1 MEHIEFLKEVAQELG
16 QQNILN
22 SLNAIQE
29 RASQQNANL
38 LIPLV
43 GEFSSGKTTL
53 LNALTDSKKLE
64 TATKPTTATI
74 YEIHFGC
81 NKCEANVVLSDGQVA
96 HFDDLGELKNDQLSD
111 AQIVTVFDTSTK
123 VPSSTILVDT
133 PGLSSPVVKHRQVLV
148 DFLPSAD
155 AILLVVDINQQVTRS
170 LTDFIDMIKLSKRP
184 VYIVLTKSDTKSVS
198 EIEAAKQYIA
208 DNCKLP
214 VQQVVVVSAANDNI
228 SELYA
233 LLETIQKSKNE
244 ILAKVDGQRIK
255 DLAQILVNRVD
266 EMLTASSSD
275 ENLDMEIR
283 RQQLDL
289 DKIKRNINKLID
301 SMASDIC
308 EDGTN
313 ISRRFEDSMY
323 EKLGALV
330 AGGSANVD
338 NDALSVINNTASLLL
353 SEYKNNIMGILKS
366 KVQSA
371 QGSESE
377 IPVDSLMS
385 IDLSEIQI
393 SGLNYNLDLNSMGH
407 EYDGMIKTGVIAV
420 AAVATVAAAVATA
433 GAAAAGAAGTAGT
446 AGTAGAAG
454 TAGTAGTAG
463 AAAAGTVGTAGA
475 AGTVATTVAASKA
488 VDIVDTATDVGSI
501 IYTRK
506 MMKRIAKTEEFAGK
520 AVDKYNKIEKADKK
534 GILSSMVGF
543 ATERLLSKP
552 QRVRAVRNYVDGT
565 LAPEF
570 KSQMENLSQSVVN
583 MVRGSLQNDASEMIA
598 QKTAMLNELKEQ
610 SSEHKAEFARRKET
624 LKQYK
629 EKLSTI

>member
-1 MEHIEFLKEVAQELG
+1 MEHIDFLKEVAQELG

-433 GAAAAGAAGTAGT
+433 GAA
-446 AGTAGAAG
+446 
-454 TAGTAGTAG
+454 GTAG

-543 ATERLLSKP
+543 STERLLSKP

-598 QKTAMLNELKEQ
+598 QKTALLNELKEQ

>member
-1 MEHIEFLKEVAQELG
+1 MEELFYNIKMEHIEFLKEVAQELG

-148 DFLPSAD
+148 DFLPAAD

-214 VQQVVVVSAANDNI
+214 VQQVVVVSAAKDNI

-289 DKIKRNINKLID
+289 DKIKRNINRLID
-301 SMASDIC
+301 SMASDIS
-308 EDGTN
+308 EDGSK

-330 AGGSANVD
+330 AGGSANMD

-366 KVQSA
+366 KVQSV

-377 IPVDSLMS
+377 IPVESLMS

-407 EYDGMIKTGVIAV
+407 EYDGIIKTGVIAVAAV

-433 GAAAAGAAGTAGT
+433 GAAGAAAGAAGTAG
-446 AGTAGAAG
+446 AAAG
-454 TAGTAGTAG
+454 TA
-463 AAAAGTVGTAGA
+463 GTAGA

-488 VDIVDTATDVGSI
+488 VDLIDTATDVGSI
-501 IYTRK
+501 IFTRK

-520 AVDKYNKIEKADKK
+520 AVDKYNKIEKADEK

-583 MVRGSLQNDASEMIA
+583 MVRGGLQNDASEMIA

-610 SSEHKAEFARRKET
+610 CSEHKAEFARRKET

>member
-1 MEHIEFLKEVAQELG
+1 MEDLFYNIKMEHIEFLKEVAQELG

-96 HFDDLGELKNDQLSD
+96 HFDDLGKLKNDQLSD

-184 VYIVLTKSDTKSVS
+184 VYIVLTKSDTKSLS

-214 VQQVVVVSAANDNI
+214 VQQVVVVSAAKENM

-233 LLETIQKSKNE
+233 LFETIQKSKNE

-255 DLAQILVNRVD
+255 DLAQILAKRID

-323 EKLGALV
+323 EKLGSLV
-330 AGGSANVD
+330 AGGSANMD

-366 KVQSA
+366 KVQSV

-377 IPVDSLMS
+377 IPVESLMS

-407 EYDGMIKTGVIAV
+407 EYDGIIKTGVIAV

-433 GAAAAGAAGTAGT
+433 GAAGAAAGAAGTAG
-446 AGTAGAAG
+446 AAAG
-454 TAGTAGTAG
+454 TA
-463 AAAAGTVGTAGA
+463 GTAGA

-488 VDIVDTATDVGSI
+488 VDIIDTATDVGSI

-520 AVDKYNKIEKADKK
+520 AVDKYNKIEKADEK

-543 ATERLLSKP
+543 ATEKLLSKP

-610 SSEHKAEFARRKET
+610 CSEHKAEYARRKET

>member
-214 VQQVVVVSAANDNI
+214 VQQVVVVSAAKDNM

-289 DKIKRNINKLID
+289 DKIKRNINRLID
-301 SMASDIC
+301 SMASDIS
-308 EDGTN
+308 EDGSK

-330 AGGSANVD
+330 AGGSANMD

-371 QGSESE
+371 QGSDSE
-377 IPVDSLMS
+377 IPVESLMS
-385 IDLSEIQI
+385 VDLSGIQI

-407 EYDGMIKTGVIAV
+407 EYDGIIKTGVIAV

-433 GAAAAGAAGTAGT
+433 GAAGAAAGAAGTAGT
-446 AGTAGAAG
+446 AGAAAG
-454 TAGTAGTAG
+454 TA
-463 AAAAGTVGTAGA
+463 GTAGA

-610 SSEHKAEFARRKET
+610 CSEHKAEFARRKET

>member
-81 NKCEANVVLSDGQVA
+81 NKCEANVVLSDGQVT

-155 AILLVVDINQQVTRS
+155 AILLIVDINQQVTRS

-214 VQQVVVVSAANDNI
+214 VQQVVVVSAAKDNM

-283 RQQLDL
+283 HQQLDL
-289 DKIKRNINKLID
+289 DKIKRNINRLID

-308 EDGTN
+308 EDGTK

-330 AGGSANVD
+330 AGGSADMD

-353 SEYKNNIMGILKS
+353 LEYKNNIMGILKS

-371 QGSESE
+371 QGSDSE
-377 IPVDSLMS
+377 IPVESLMS
-385 IDLSEIQI
+385 VDLSGIQI

-407 EYDGMIKTGVIAV
+407 EYDGIIKTGVI
-420 AAVATVAAAVATA
+420 AVATVAAAVATA
-433 GAAAAGAAGTAGT
+433 GAAGAAAGAAGTAGT
-446 AGTAGAAG
+446 AGA
-454 TAGTAGTAG
+454 AG
-463 AAAAGTVGTAGA
+463 AAAAGTAGTAGA

-610 SSEHKAEFARRKET
+610 CSEHKAEFARRKET

>member
-53 LNALTDSKKLE
+53 LNTLTDCKKLE

-96 HFDDLGELKNDQLSD
+96 HFDDLGKLKNDQLSD

-198 EIEAAKQYIA
+198 EIEAVKQYIA

-214 VQQVVVVSAANDNI
+214 VQQVVVVSAAKDNI

-255 DLAQILVNRVD
+255 DLARILVNRVD

-289 DKIKRNINKLID
+289 DKIKRNINRLID
-301 SMASDIC
+301 SMASDIS
-308 EDGTN
+308 EDGSK

-330 AGGSANVD
+330 AGGSANMD

-371 QGSESE
+371 QGSDSE
-377 IPVDSLMS
+377 IPVESLMS
-385 IDLSEIQI
+385 IDLSGIQI

-433 GAAAAGAAGTAGT
+433 GAAGAAAGAAGT

-454 TAGTAGTAG
+454 TA
-463 AAAAGTVGTAGA
+463 AAAGTAGTAGA

-520 AVDKYNKIEKADKK
+520 AVDKYNKIEKADEK

-583 MVRGSLQNDASEMIA
+583 MVRGGLQNDASEMIA

-610 SSEHKAEFARRKET
+610 CSEHKAEFARRKET

>member
-29 RASQQNANL
+29 RASQQNASL

-214 VQQVVVVSAANDNI
+214 VQQVVVVSAAKDNI

-289 DKIKRNINKLID
+289 DKIKRNINRLID
-301 SMASDIC
+301 SMASDIS
-308 EDGTN
+308 EDGSK

-330 AGGSANVD
+330 AGGSANMD

-371 QGSESE
+371 QGSDSE
-377 IPVDSLMS
+377 IPVESLMS
-385 IDLSEIQI
+385 IDLSGIQI

-433 GAAAAGAAGTAGT
+433 GAAGAAAGAAGT

-454 TAGTAGTAG
+454 TA
-463 AAAAGTVGTAGA
+463 AAAGTAGTAGA

-488 VDIVDTATDVGSI
+488 VDIIDTATDVGSI

-506 MMKRIAKTEEFAGK
+506 MMKRIAKAEEFAGK
-520 AVDKYNKIEKADKK
+520 AVDKYNKIEKADEK

-583 MVRGSLQNDASEMIA
+583 MVRGGLQNDASEMIA

-610 SSEHKAEFARRKET
+610 CSEHKAEFARRKET

>member
-22 SLNAIQE
+22 GLNAIQK
-29 RASQQNANL
+29 RVSQQNANL

-184 VYIVLTKSDTKSVS
+184 VYIVLTKSDTKSAS

-214 VQQVVVVSAANDNI
+214 VQEVVVVSAAKDNM

-283 RQQLDL
+283 RLQLDL
-289 DKIKRNINKLID
+289 DKIKRNINRLID
-301 SMASDIC
+301 SMASDIS
-308 EDGTN
+308 EDGSK

-330 AGGSANVD
+330 AGGSANMD

-366 KVQSA
+366 KVQST
-371 QGSESE
+371 QGSDSE
-377 IPVDSLMS
+377 IPVESLMS

-433 GAAAAGAAGTAGT
+433 GAAAAGAAGT
-446 AGTAGAAG
+446 
-454 TAGTAGTAG
+454 
-463 AAAAGTVGTAGA
+463 AGTVGTAGA

>member
-1 MEHIEFLKEVAQELG
+1 M
-16 QQNILN
+16 
-22 SLNAIQE
+22 
-29 RASQQNANL
+29 
-38 LIPLV
+38 
-43 GEFSSGKTTL
+43 
-53 LNALTDSKKLE
+53 
-64 TATKPTTATI
+64 
-74 YEIHFGC
+74 
-81 NKCEANVVLSDGQVA
+81 
-96 HFDDLGELKNDQLSD
+96 
-111 AQIVTVFDTSTK
+111 TVFDTSTK

-133 PGLSSPVVKHRQVLV
+133 PGLSSPVIKHRQVLV

-214 VQQVVVVSAANDNI
+214 VQQVVVVSAAKDNM

-244 ILAKVDGQRIK
+244 ILAKVDCQRIK

-289 DKIKRNINKLID
+289 DKIKRNINRLID

-308 EDGTN
+308 EDGTK

-330 AGGSANVD
+330 AGGSADMD

-371 QGSESE
+371 QGSDSE
-377 IPVDSLMS
+377 IPVESLMS
-385 IDLSEIQI
+385 VDLSGIQI

-407 EYDGMIKTGVIAV
+407 EYDGIIKTGVIAV

-433 GAAAAGAAGTAGT
+433 GAAGAAAGA
-446 AGTAGAAG
+446 
-454 TAGTAGTAG
+454 AGTAG
-463 AAAAGTVGTAGA
+463 AAAAGTAGTAGA

-520 AVDKYNKIEKADKK
+520 AVDKYNKIEKADEK

-610 SSEHKAEFARRKET
+610 CSEHKAEFARRKET

>member
-214 VQQVVVVSAANDNI
+214 VQQVVVVSAAKDNM

-289 DKIKRNINKLID
+289 DKIKRNINRLID
-301 SMASDIC
+301 SMASDIS
-308 EDGTN
+308 EDGSK

-330 AGGSANVD
+330 AGGSANMD

-371 QGSESE
+371 QGSDSE
-377 IPVDSLMS
+377 IPVESLMS
-385 IDLSEIQI
+385 IDLSGIQI
-393 SGLNYNLDLNSMGH
+393 SGLSYDLDLNSMGH

-433 GAAAAGAAGTAGT
+433 GAAGA
-446 AGTAGAAG
+446 
-454 TAGTAGTAG
+454 
-463 AAAAGTVGTAGA
+463 AGA

-520 AVDKYNKIEKADKK
+520 AVDKYNKIEKADEK

-583 MVRGSLQNDASEMIA
+583 MVRGGLQNDASEMIA

-610 SSEHKAEFARRKET
+610 CSEHKAEFARRKET

>member
-133 PGLSSPVVKHRQVLV
+133 PGLSSPVIKHRQVLV

-214 VQQVVVVSAANDNI
+214 VQQVVVVSAAKDNM

-244 ILAKVDGQRIK
+244 ILAKVDCQRIK

-266 EMLTASSSD
+266 EMFTASSSD

-289 DKIKRNINKLID
+289 DKIKRNINRLID

-308 EDGTN
+308 EDGTK

-330 AGGSANVD
+330 AGGSADMD

-371 QGSESE
+371 QGSDGE
-377 IPVDSLMS
+377 IPVESLMS
-385 IDLSEIQI
+385 VDLSGIQI

-407 EYDGMIKTGVIAV
+407 EYDGIIKTGVIAV

-433 GAAAAGAAGTAGT
+433 GAAGAA
-446 AGTAGAAG
+446 AGAAG

-463 AAAAGTVGTAGA
+463 AAAAGTAGTAGA

-610 SSEHKAEFARRKET
+610 CSEHKAEFARRKET

>member
-133 PGLSSPVVKHRQVLV
+133 PGLSSPVIKHRQVLV

-214 VQQVVVVSAANDNI
+214 VQQVVVVSAAKDNM

-244 ILAKVDGQRIK
+244 ILAKVDCQRIK

-289 DKIKRNINKLID
+289 DKIKRNINRLID

-308 EDGTN
+308 EDGTK

-330 AGGSANVD
+330 AGGSADMD

-371 QGSESE
+371 QGSDSE
-377 IPVDSLMS
+377 IPVESLMS
-385 IDLSEIQI
+385 VDLSGIQI

-407 EYDGMIKTGVIAV
+407 EYDGIIKTGVIAV

-433 GAAAAGAAGTAGT
+433 GAAGAAAGA
-446 AGTAGAAG
+446 
-454 TAGTAGTAG
+454 AGTAG
-463 AAAAGTVGTAGA
+463 AAAAGTAGTAGA

-610 SSEHKAEFARRKET
+610 CSEHKAEFARRKET

>member
-1 MEHIEFLKEVAQELG
+1 MEELFYNIKMEHIEFLKEVAQELG

-214 VQQVVVVSAANDNI
+214 VQQVVVVSAAKDNI

-289 DKIKRNINKLID
+289 DKIKRNINRLID
-301 SMASDIC
+301 SMASDIS
-308 EDGTN
+308 EDGSK

-330 AGGSANVD
+330 AGGSANMD

-366 KVQSA
+366 KVQSV

-377 IPVDSLMS
+377 IPVESLMS

-407 EYDGMIKTGVIAV
+407 EYDGIIKTGVIAV

-433 GAAAAGAAGTAGT
+433 GAAGAAAGAAGTAGT
-446 AGTAGAAG
+446 AGAAAG
-454 TAGTAGTAG
+454 TA
-463 AAAAGTVGTAGA
+463 GTAGA

-488 VDIVDTATDVGSI
+488 VDIIDTATDVGSI

-520 AVDKYNKIEKADKK
+520 AIAKYNKIEKADEK

-583 MVRGSLQNDASEMIA
+583 MVRGGLQNDASEMIA

-610 SSEHKAEFARRKET
+610 CSEHKAEFARRKET

>member
-214 VQQVVVVSAANDNI
+214 VQQVVVVSAAKDNM

-244 ILAKVDGQRIK
+244 ILAKVDCQRIK

-289 DKIKRNINKLID
+289 DKIKRNINRLID
-301 SMASDIC
+301 SMASDIS
-308 EDGTN
+308 EDGSK

-330 AGGSANVD
+330 AGGSANMD

-366 KVQSA
+366 KVQNA
-371 QGSESE
+371 QGSDSE
-377 IPVDSLMS
+377 IPVESLMS
-385 IDLSEIQI
+385 VDLSGIQI

-407 EYDGMIKTGVIAV
+407 EYDGIIKTGVIAV

-433 GAAAAGAAGTAGT
+433 GAAGAAAGAAGTAGT

-454 TAGTAGTAG
+454 
-463 AAAAGTVGTAGA
+463 AAAAGTAGTAGA

-583 MVRGSLQNDASEMIA
+583 MVRGGLQNDASEMIA

-610 SSEHKAEFARRKET
+610 CSEHKAEFARRKET

>member
-29 RASQQNANL
+29 RASQQNASL

-133 PGLSSPVVKHRQVLV
+133 PGLSSPVIKHRQVLV

-198 EIEAAKQYIA
+198 EIEVAKQYIA

-214 VQQVVVVSAANDNI
+214 VQQVVVVSAAKDNM

-289 DKIKRNINKLID
+289 DKIKRNINRLID
-301 SMASDIC
+301 SMASDIS
-308 EDGTN
+308 EDGSK

-330 AGGSANVD
+330 AGGSANMD

-371 QGSESE
+371 QGSDSE
-377 IPVDSLMS
+377 IPVESLMS

-433 GAAAAGAAGTAGT
+433 GAAGAAAGAAGTAGT
-446 AGTAGAAG
+446 AGAAAG
-454 TAGTAGTAG
+454 TA
-463 AAAAGTVGTAGA
+463 GTAGA

-520 AVDKYNKIEKADKK
+520 AVDKYNKIEKADEK

-543 ATERLLSKP
+543 ATEKLLSKP

-583 MVRGSLQNDASEMIA
+583 MVRGGLQNDASEMIA

-610 SSEHKAEFARRKET
+610 CSEHKAEFARRKET

>member
-111 AQIVTVFDTSTK
+111 AQIVTVFDTSMK

-214 VQQVVVVSAANDNI
+214 VQQVVVVSAAKENM

-233 LLETIQKSKNE
+233 LFETIQKSKNE

-255 DLAQILVNRVD
+255 DLAQILAKRID

-308 EDGTN
+308 EDGTK

-330 AGGSANVD
+330 AGGSANMD

-371 QGSESE
+371 QGSDSE
-377 IPVDSLMS
+377 IPVESLMS
-385 IDLSEIQI
+385 IDLSGVQI
-393 SGLNYNLDLNSMGH
+393 SGLSYDLDLNSMGH

-433 GAAAAGAAGTAGT
+433 GAAGAAAGTA
-446 AGTAGAAG
+446 
-454 TAGTAGTAG
+454 
-463 AAAAGTVGTAGA
+463 GTAGA

-488 VDIVDTATDVGSI
+488 VDIIDTATDVGSI

-520 AVDKYNKIEKADKK
+520 AIDKYNKIEKADEK

-610 SSEHKAEFARRKET
+610 CSEHKAEFARRKET

>member
-214 VQQVVVVSAANDNI
+214 VQQVVVVSAAKDNI

-255 DLAQILVNRVD
+255 DLARILVNRVD

-289 DKIKRNINKLID
+289 DKIKRNINRLID
-301 SMASDIC
+301 SMASDIS
-308 EDGTN
+308 EDGSK

-330 AGGSANVD
+330 AGGSANMD

-371 QGSESE
+371 QGSDSE
-377 IPVDSLMS
+377 IPVESLMS
-385 IDLSEIQI
+385 IDLSGIQI
-393 SGLNYNLDLNSMGH
+393 SGLSYDLDLNSMGH

-433 GAAAAGAAGTAGT
+433 GAAAGAAGTA
-446 AGTAGAAG
+446 AAAG
-454 TAGTAGTAG
+454 TA
-463 AAAAGTVGTAGA
+463 GTAGA

-520 AVDKYNKIEKADKK
+520 AVDKYNKIEKADEK

-583 MVRGSLQNDASEMIA
+583 MVRGGLQNDASEMIA

-610 SSEHKAEFARRKET
+610 CSEHKAEFARRKET

>member
-22 SLNAIQE
+22 GLNAIQK
-29 RASQQNANL
+29 RVSQQNANL

-214 VQQVVVVSAANDNI
+214 VQQVVVVSAAKDNM

-283 RQQLDL
+283 RLQLDL
-289 DKIKRNINKLID
+289 DKIKRNINRLID

-308 EDGTN
+308 EDGTK

-330 AGGSANVD
+330 AGGSADMD

-371 QGSESE
+371 QGSDSE
-377 IPVDSLMS
+377 IPVESLMS
-385 IDLSEIQI
+385 VDLSGIQI

-407 EYDGMIKTGVIAV
+407 EYDGIIKTGVIAV

-433 GAAAAGAAGTAGT
+433 GAAGAAAGAAGTAGT
-446 AGTAGAAG
+446 AGAAAG
-454 TAGTAGTAG
+454 TA
-463 AAAAGTVGTAGA
+463 GTAGA

>member
-214 VQQVVVVSAANDNI
+214 VQQVVVVSAAKDNM

-289 DKIKRNINKLID
+289 DKIKRNINRLID
-301 SMASDIC
+301 SMASDIS
-308 EDGTN
+308 EDGSK

-330 AGGSANVD
+330 AGGSANMD

-371 QGSESE
+371 QGSDSE
-377 IPVDSLMS
+377 IPVESLMS
-385 IDLSEIQI
+385 IDLSGVQI

-433 GAAAAGAAGTAGT
+433 GAAGAAAGAAGTAGT

-454 TAGTAGTAG
+454 TA
-463 AAAAGTVGTAGA
+463 AAAGTAGTAGA

-520 AVDKYNKIEKADKK
+520 AVDKYNKIEKADEK

-565 LAPEF
+565 LVPEF

-583 MVRGSLQNDASEMIA
+583 MVRGGLQNDASEMIA

-610 SSEHKAEFARRKET
+610 CSEHKAEFARRKET

>member
-1 MEHIEFLKEVAQELG
+1 
-16 QQNILN
+16 
-22 SLNAIQE
+22 
-29 RASQQNANL
+29 
-38 LIPLV
+38 
-43 GEFSSGKTTL
+43 
-53 LNALTDSKKLE
+53 
-64 TATKPTTATI
+64 
-74 YEIHFGC
+74 
-81 NKCEANVVLSDGQVA
+81 
-96 HFDDLGELKNDQLSD
+96 
-111 AQIVTVFDTSTK
+111 
-123 VPSSTILVDT
+123 
-133 PGLSSPVVKHRQVLV
+133 
-148 DFLPSAD
+148 
-155 AILLVVDINQQVTRS
+155 
-170 LTDFIDMIKLSKRP
+170 
-184 VYIVLTKSDTKSVS
+184 
-198 EIEAAKQYIA
+198 
-208 DNCKLP
+208 
-214 VQQVVVVSAANDNI
+214 
-228 SELYA
+228 
-233 LLETIQKSKNE
+233 
-244 ILAKVDGQRIK
+244 
-255 DLAQILVNRVD
+255 
-266 EMLTASSSD
+266 
-275 ENLDMEIR
+275 
-283 RQQLDL
+283 
-289 DKIKRNINKLID
+289 
-301 SMASDIC
+301 MASDIS
-308 EDGTN
+308 EDGSK

-330 AGGSANVD
+330 AGGSANMD

-371 QGSESE
+371 QGSDSE
-377 IPVDSLMS
+377 IPVESLMS
-385 IDLSEIQI
+385 IDLSGIQI
-393 SGLNYNLDLNSMGH
+393 SGLSYDLDLNSMGH

-433 GAAAAGAAGTAGT
+433 GAAGAAAGAAGTA
-446 AGTAGAAG
+446 AAAG
-454 TAGTAGTAG
+454 TA
-463 AAAAGTVGTAGA
+463 GTAGA

-520 AVDKYNKIEKADKK
+520 AVDKYNKIEKADEK

-583 MVRGSLQNDASEMIA
+583 MVRGGLQNDASEMIA

-610 SSEHKAEFARRKET
+610 CSEHKAEFARRKET

>member
-255 DLAQILVNRVD
+255 DFAQILVNRVD

-433 GAAAAGAAGTAGT
+433 GAA
-446 AGTAGAAG
+446 
-454 TAGTAGTAG
+454 GTAG

-543 ATERLLSKP
+543 STERLLSKP

>member
-433 GAAAAGAAGTAGT
+433 GAA
-446 AGTAGAAG
+446 
-454 TAGTAGTAG
+454 GTAG

-543 ATERLLSKP
+543 STERLLSKP
-552 QRVRAVRNYVDGT
+552 QRVRAVRNYVGGT

>member
-1 MEHIEFLKEVAQELG
+1 MEELFYNIKMEHIEFLKEVAQELG
-16 QQNILN
+16 LQNILN

-96 HFDDLGELKNDQLSD
+96 HIDDLGELKNDQLSD

-148 DFLPSAD
+148 DFLPAAD

-214 VQQVVVVSAANDNI
+214 VQQAVVVSAAKDNI

-289 DKIKRNINKLID
+289 DKIKRNINRLID
-301 SMASDIC
+301 SMASDIS
-308 EDGTN
+308 EDGSK
-313 ISRRFEDSMY
+313 ISRRFEDSIY

-330 AGGSANVD
+330 AGGSANMD

-353 SEYKNNIMGILKS
+353 SKYKNNIMGILKS

-371 QGSESE
+371 QGSDSE
-377 IPVDSLMS
+377 IPVESLMS
-385 IDLSEIQI
+385 VDLSGIQI

-407 EYDGMIKTGVIAV
+407 EYDGIIKTGVIAV

-433 GAAAAGAAGTAGT
+433 GAAGAAAGA
-446 AGTAGAAG
+446 
-454 TAGTAGTAG
+454 AGTAG
-463 AAAAGTVGTAGA
+463 AAAAGTAGTAGA

-610 SSEHKAEFARRKET
+610 CSEHKAEFARRKET

>member
-22 SLNAIQE
+22 GLNAIQK

-214 VQQVVVVSAANDNI
+214 VQQVVVVSAAKDNM

-244 ILAKVDGQRIK
+244 ILAKVDGQRIR
-255 DLAQILVNRVD
+255 DLVQILVNRVD

-289 DKIKRNINKLID
+289 DKIKRNINRLID
-301 SMASDIC
+301 SMASDIS
-308 EDGTN
+308 EDGSK

-330 AGGSANVD
+330 ASGSANMD

-371 QGSESE
+371 QGSDSE
-377 IPVDSLMS
+377 IPVESLMS

-433 GAAAAGAAGTAGT
+433 GAAGAAAGAAGTAGT
-446 AGTAGAAG
+446 AGAAAG
-454 TAGTAGTAG
+454 TA
-463 AAAAGTVGTAGA
+463 GTAGA

-488 VDIVDTATDVGSI
+488 VDIIDTATDVGSI

-506 MMKRIAKTEEFAGK
+506 MMKRIAKAEEFAGK
-520 AVDKYNKIEKADKK
+520 AVDKYNKIEKADEK

-583 MVRGSLQNDASEMIA
+583 MVRGGLQNDASEMIA

-610 SSEHKAEFARRKET
+610 CSEHKAEFARRKET

>member
-22 SLNAIQE
+22 GLNAIQK

-198 EIEAAKQYIA
+198 EIETAKQYIA
-208 DNCKLP
+208 NNCKLP
-214 VQQVVVVSAANDNI
+214 VQQVVVVSAAKDNM

-244 ILAKVDGQRIK
+244 ILAKVDGQRIR

-266 EMLTASSSD
+266 EMLMASSSD

-289 DKIKRNINKLID
+289 DKIKRNINRLID
-301 SMASDIC
+301 SMASDIS
-308 EDGTN
+308 EDGSK

-323 EKLGALV
+323 EKLGSLV
-330 AGGSANVD
+330 AGGSANMD

-371 QGSESE
+371 QGSDSE
-377 IPVDSLMS
+377 IPVESLMS

-433 GAAAAGAAGTAGT
+433 GAAGAAAGAAGTAGT
-446 AGTAGAAG
+446 AGAAAG
-454 TAGTAGTAG
+454 TA
-463 AAAAGTVGTAGA
+463 GTAGA

-488 VDIVDTATDVGSI
+488 VDIIDTATDVGSI

-506 MMKRIAKTEEFAGK
+506 MMKRIAKAEEFAGK
-520 AVDKYNKIEKADKK
+520 AVDKYNKIEKADEK

-583 MVRGSLQNDASEMIA
+583 MVRGGLQNDASEMIA

-610 SSEHKAEFARRKET
+610 CSEHKAEFARRKET

>member
-184 VYIVLTKSDTKSVS
+184 VYIVLTKSDTKSLS

-214 VQQVVVVSAANDNI
+214 VQQVVVVSAAKENM

-233 LLETIQKSKNE
+233 LFETIQKSKNE
-244 ILAKVDGQRIK
+244 ILAKVDAQRIK
-255 DLAQILVNRVD
+255 DLAQILAKRID
-266 EMLTASSSD
+266 ELLTASSSD

-323 EKLGALV
+323 EKLGSLV
-330 AGGSANVD
+330 AGGSANMD

-377 IPVDSLMS
+377 IPVESLMS

-407 EYDGMIKTGVIAV
+407 EYDGIIKTGVIAV

-433 GAAAAGAAGTAGT
+433 GAAGAAAGAAGTAS
-446 AGTAGAAG
+446 
-454 TAGTAGTAG
+454 
-463 AAAAGTVGTAGA
+463 A

-583 MVRGSLQNDASEMIA
+583 MVRGGLQNDASEMIA

-610 SSEHKAEFARRKET
+610 CSEHKAEFARRKET

>member
-111 AQIVTVFDTSTK
+111 AQIVTVFDTSMK

-214 VQQVVVVSAANDNI
+214 VQQVVVVSAAKENM
-228 SELYA
+228 SELYV
-233 LLETIQKSKNE
+233 LFETIQKSKNE

-255 DLAQILVNRVD
+255 DLAQILAKRID

-308 EDGTN
+308 EDGTK

-330 AGGSANVD
+330 AGGSANMD

-371 QGSESE
+371 QGSDSE
-377 IPVDSLMS
+377 IPVESLMS
-385 IDLSEIQI
+385 IDLSGVQI
-393 SGLNYNLDLNSMGH
+393 SGLSYDLDLNSMGH

-433 GAAAAGAAGTAGT
+433 GAAAGAAGT

-454 TAGTAGTAG
+454 TA
-463 AAAAGTVGTAGA
+463 AAAGTAGTAGA

-488 VDIVDTATDVGSI
+488 VDIIDTATDVGSI

-520 AVDKYNKIEKADKK
+520 AIDKYNKIEKADEK

-570 KSQMENLSQSVVN
+570 KSQMESLSQSVVN
-583 MVRGSLQNDASEMIA
+583 MVRGGLQNDASEMIA

-610 SSEHKAEFARRKET
+610 CSQHKAEFVRRKET

>member
-96 HFDDLGELKNDQLSD
+96 HFDDLGGLKNDQLSD

-133 PGLSSPVVKHRQVLV
+133 PGLSSPVIKHRQVLV

-214 VQQVVVVSAANDNI
+214 VQQVVVVSAAKDNM

-289 DKIKRNINKLID
+289 DKIKRNINRLID
-301 SMASDIC
+301 SMASDIS
-308 EDGTN
+308 EDGSK

-330 AGGSANVD
+330 AGGSANMD

-371 QGSESE
+371 QGSDSE
-377 IPVDSLMS
+377 IPVESLMS
-385 IDLSEIQI
+385 IDLSGVQI

-420 AAVATVAAAVATA
+420 AAVAAVAATVATA
-433 GAAAAGAAGTAGT
+433 GAAGAAGAAGTAGT
-446 AGTAGAAG
+446 AGAAGAAG
-454 TAGTAGTAG
+454 TAG
-463 AAAAGTVGTAGA
+463 AASA

-520 AVDKYNKIEKADKK
+520 AVDKYNKIENADKK

-583 MVRGSLQNDASEMIA
+583 MVRDSLQNDASEMIA

-610 SSEHKAEFARRKET
+610 CSQHKAEFVRRKET

>member
-81 NKCEANVVLSDGQVA
+81 NKCKANVVLSDGQVA

-148 DFLPSAD
+148 DFLPSVD

-214 VQQVVVVSAANDNI
+214 VQQVVVVSAAKDNI

-255 DLAQILVNRVD
+255 DLARILVNRVD

-289 DKIKRNINKLID
+289 DKIKRNINRLID
-301 SMASDIC
+301 SMVSDIS
-308 EDGTN
+308 EDGSK

-330 AGGSANVD
+330 AGGSANMD

-371 QGSESE
+371 QGSDSE
-377 IPVDSLMS
+377 IPVESLMS
-385 IDLSEIQI
+385 IDLSGIQI

-420 AAVATVAAAVATA
+420 AAVAAVAATVATA
-433 GAAAAGAAGTAGT
+433 GAAGAAGAAGTAGT
-446 AGTAGAAG
+446 AGAAGAAGAAG
-454 TAGTAGTAG
+454 TAG
-463 AAAAGTVGTAGA
+463 AASA

-501 IYTRK
+501 IYTSK

-520 AVDKYNKIEKADKK
+520 AVDKYNKIEKADEK

-583 MVRGSLQNDASEMIA
+583 MVRGGLQNDASEMIA

-610 SSEHKAEFARRKET
+610 CSEHKAEFARRKET

>member
-214 VQQVVVVSAANDNI
+214 VQQVVVVSAAKDNM

-289 DKIKRNINKLID
+289 DKIKRNINRLID
-301 SMASDIC
+301 SMASDIS
-308 EDGTN
+308 EDGSK

-330 AGGSANVD
+330 AGGSANMD

-371 QGSESE
+371 QGSDSE
-377 IPVDSLMS
+377 IPVESLMS
-385 IDLSEIQI
+385 IDLSGIQI

-433 GAAAAGAAGTAGT
+433 GAAGTA
-446 AGTAGAAG
+446 
-454 TAGTAGTAG
+454 
-463 AAAAGTVGTAGA
+463 GTAGA

-520 AVDKYNKIEKADKK
+520 AVDKYNKIEKADEK

-583 MVRGSLQNDASEMIA
+583 MVRGGLQNDASEMIA

-610 SSEHKAEFARRKET
+610 CSEHKAEFARRKET

>member
-1 MEHIEFLKEVAQELG
+1 MEELFYNIKMEHIEFLKEVAQELG

-133 PGLSSPVVKHRQVLV
+133 PGLSSPVIKHRQVLV

-214 VQQVVVVSAANDNI
+214 VQQVVVVSAAKDNI

-289 DKIKRNINKLID
+289 DKIKRNINRLID
-301 SMASDIC
+301 SMASDIS
-308 EDGTN
+308 EDGSK

-330 AGGSANVD
+330 AGGSANMD

-366 KVQSA
+366 KVQSV

-377 IPVDSLMS
+377 IPVESLMS

-407 EYDGMIKTGVIAV
+407 EYDGIIKTGVIAV

-433 GAAAAGAAGTAGT
+433 GAAGAAAGAAGTAG
-446 AGTAGAAG
+446 AAAG
-454 TAGTAGTAG
+454 TA
-463 AAAAGTVGTAGA
+463 GTAGA
-475 AGTVATTVAASKA
+475 AGTVATTVAAYKA
-488 VDIVDTATDVGSI
+488 VDIIDTATDVGSI

-565 LAPEF
+565 LVPEF

-583 MVRGSLQNDASEMIA
+583 MIRGGLQNDASEMIA

-610 SSEHKAEFARRKET
+610 CSEHKAEFARRKET

>member
-22 SLNAIQE
+22 GLNAIQK

-133 PGLSSPVVKHRQVLV
+133 PGLSSPVIKHRQVLV

-198 EIEAAKQYIA
+198 EIETAKQYIA
-208 DNCKLP
+208 NNCKLP
-214 VQQVVVVSAANDNI
+214 VQQVVVVSAAKDNM

-244 ILAKVDGQRIK
+244 ILAKVDGQRIR

-266 EMLTASSSD
+266 EMLMASSSD

-289 DKIKRNINKLID
+289 DKIKRNINRLID
-301 SMASDIC
+301 SMASDIS
-308 EDGTN
+308 EDGSK

-330 AGGSANVD
+330 AGGSANMD

-371 QGSESE
+371 QGSDSE
-377 IPVDSLMS
+377 IPVESLMS

-433 GAAAAGAAGTAGT
+433 GAAGAAAGAAGTAGT
-446 AGTAGAAG
+446 AGAAAG
-454 TAGTAGTAG
+454 TA
-463 AAAAGTVGTAGA
+463 GTAGA

-488 VDIVDTATDVGSI
+488 VDIIDTATDVGSI

-506 MMKRIAKTEEFAGK
+506 MMKRIAKAEEFAGK
-520 AVDKYNKIEKADKK
+520 AVDKYNKIEKADEK

-583 MVRGSLQNDASEMIA
+583 MVRGGLQNDASEMIA

-610 SSEHKAEFARRKET
+610 CSEHKAEFARRKET

>member
-96 HFDDLGELKNDQLSD
+96 HFDDLGGLKNDQLSD

-133 PGLSSPVVKHRQVLV
+133 PGLSSPVIKHRQVLV

-214 VQQVVVVSAANDNI
+214 VQQVVVVSAAKDNM

-289 DKIKRNINKLID
+289 DKIKRNINRLID
-301 SMASDIC
+301 SMASDIS
-308 EDGTN
+308 EDGSK

-330 AGGSANVD
+330 AGGSANMD

-353 SEYKNNIMGILKS
+353 SEYKNNIMGILMS

-371 QGSESE
+371 QGSDSE
-377 IPVDSLMS
+377 IPVESLMS
-385 IDLSEIQI
+385 IDLSGVQI

-420 AAVATVAAAVATA
+420 AAVAAVAATVATA
-433 GAAAAGAAGTAGT
+433 GAAGAAGAAGTAGT
-446 AGTAGAAG
+446 AGAAGAAG
-454 TAGTAGTAG
+454 TAG
-463 AAAAGTVGTAGA
+463 AASA

-520 AVDKYNKIEKADKK
+520 AVDKYNKIENADKK

-583 MVRGSLQNDASEMIA
+583 MVRDSLQNDASEMIA

-610 SSEHKAEFARRKET
+610 CSQHKAEFVRRKET

>member
-214 VQQVVVVSAANDNI
+214 VQQVVVVSAAKDNM

-301 SMASDIC
+301 SMASDIS
-308 EDGTN
+308 EDGSK

-330 AGGSANVD
+330 ASGSANMD

-371 QGSESE
+371 QGSDSE
-377 IPVDSLMS
+377 IPVESLMS

-433 GAAAAGAAGTAGT
+433 GAAGAAAGAAGTAGAAV
-446 AGTAGAAG
+446 AGTA
-454 TAGTAGTAG
+454 
-463 AAAAGTVGTAGA
+463 GTAGA

-610 SSEHKAEFARRKET
+610 CSEHKAEFARRKET

>member
-22 SLNAIQE
+22 GLNAIQK

-214 VQQVVVVSAANDNI
+214 VQQVVVVSAAKDNM

-244 ILAKVDGQRIK
+244 ILAKVDGQRIR
-255 DLAQILVNRVD
+255 DLVQILVNRVD

-289 DKIKRNINKLID
+289 DKIKRNINRLID
-301 SMASDIC
+301 SMASDIS
-308 EDGTN
+308 EDGSK

-330 AGGSANVD
+330 AGGSANMD

-371 QGSESE
+371 QGSDSE
-377 IPVDSLMS
+377 IPVESLMS
-385 IDLSEIQI
+385 IDLSGIQI

-433 GAAAAGAAGTAGT
+433 GAAGAAAGAAGTAGT
-446 AGTAGAAG
+446 AGAAAG
-454 TAGTAGTAG
+454 TA
-463 AAAAGTVGTAGA
+463 GTAGA

-488 VDIVDTATDVGSI
+488 VDIIDTATDVGSI

-506 MMKRIAKTEEFAGK
+506 MMKRIAKAEEFAGK
-520 AVDKYNKIEKADKK
+520 AVDKYNKIEKADEK

-583 MVRGSLQNDASEMIA
+583 MVRGGLQNDASEMIA

-610 SSEHKAEFARRKET
+610 CSEHKAEFARRKET

>member
-96 HFDDLGELKNDQLSD
+96 HFDDLGELKNDQFSD

-133 PGLSSPVVKHRQVLV
+133 PGLSSPVIKHRQVLV

-214 VQQVVVVSAANDNI
+214 VQQVVVVSAAKDNM

-289 DKIKRNINKLID
+289 DKIKRNINRLID

-308 EDGTN
+308 EDGTK

-330 AGGSANVD
+330 AGGSANMD

-371 QGSESE
+371 QGSDSE
-377 IPVDSLMS
+377 IPVESLMS
-385 IDLSEIQI
+385 VDLSGIQI

-420 AAVATVAAAVATA
+420 AAVAAVAATVATA
-433 GAAAAGAAGTAGT
+433 GAAGAAGAAGTAGA
-446 AGTAGAAG
+446 AGAAGAAG
-454 TAGTAGTAG
+454 TAG
-463 AAAAGTVGTAGA
+463 AASA

-565 LAPEF
+565 LVPEF

-583 MVRGSLQNDASEMIA
+583 MVRSSLQNDASEMIA

-610 SSEHKAEFARRKET
+610 CSEHKAEFARRKET